1 MGKRASSKAGKKA
14 AVAGAG
20 ANDRKE
26 RRDETEAQKV
36 ERLQAT
42 LAFVKA
48 AHADA
53 MLYLDMEE
61 EDVEEEYRRA
71 GRLHTYDQDNEW
83 KKRLARVAKLYPP
96 PKHIMEEI
104 SEYTKYLEEDE
115 DDFRIG
121 LCQLIEVKSD
131 FEKSF

>member
-1 MGKRASSKAGKKA
+1 MGEIHRGSRWGRKA
-14 AVAGAG
+14 AVAGAHH
-20 ANDRKE
+20 RKE
-26 RRDETEAQKV
+26 RRDETEAQRV
-36 ERLQAT
+36 ERLQLQAT

-48 AHADA
+48 AHADT

-61 EDVEEEYRRA
+61 
-71 GRLHTYDQDNEW
+71 
-83 KKRLARVAKLYPP
+83 VAKLYPP
-96 PKHIMEEI
+96 PKHIMEKI

>member
-53 MLYLDMEE
+53 MLYLDM
-61 EDVEEEYRRA
+61 EEEYRRA

>member
-1 MGKRASSKAGKKA
+1 MAIS
-14 AVAGAG
+14 
-20 ANDRKE
+20 E
-26 RRDETEAQKV
+26 IEAQ
-36 ERLQAT
+36 R
-42 LAFVKA
+42 LAFGKA

-61 EDVEEEYRRA
+61 EYRRA
-71 GRLHTYDQDNEW
+71 GRLHTYDQDKEW